1 MRENKQ
7 DPVVE
12 IEELEEELDE
22 DDELEEDEEEQEPF
36 GVRVRAALPRIAI
49 YARYFLPLIGLL
61 VLLVMS
67 FFYNVQAYITGVEN
81 ELSIARLYVNTFKG
95 VHEYLGGKTTSGQNS
110 YYGLMTVGAVIGI
123 LCFLA
128 ALFLKGLAAY
138 SVVRA
143 FRAGHESEES
153 DKAKLIFKIAFPNRK
168 WLFLSD
174 LLILLPVLYPNF
186 CSFLGKSLVAA
197 GGVETVSVILNRP
210 LIVGAIFLLLC
221 LVLALIIPKQERR
234 QKMNMF
240 LLHRTEEPVEEEETE
255 ESEEEDV
262 YEDNE

>member
-1 MRENKQ
+1 MKENKQ

-12 IEELEEELDE
+12 IEELDEELDE
-22 DDELEEDEEEQEPF
+22 CEEEDEEEVPL
-36 GVRVRAALPRIAI
+36 GVRLRAALPKVAI
-49 YARYFLPLIGLL
+49 YLRYFLPLLALL
-61 VLLVMS
+61 VLFVMS
-67 FFYNVQAYITGVEN
+67 FFHNVWAYIMGVDS

-110 YYGLMTVGAVIGI
+110 YYGLMTAGAVIGI

-138 SVVRA
+138 SAVRA

-186 CSFLGKSLVAA
+186 CSFLGSARVAA
-197 GGVETVSVILNRP
+197 GGVETVSVTLNRP
-210 LIVGAIFLLLC
+210 LIVGAIFLLLT
-221 LVLALIIPKQERR
+221 LVLALLIPKHERR

-240 LLHRTEEPVEEEETE
+240 LLHRNEEPKASEDEEEPD
-255 ESEEEDV
+255 EEDV
-262 YEDNE
+262 YEENE